1 MMGSIEA
8 MHERDRHLI
17 SRWAAR
23 LSGQIVDAG
32 CGPGHWTDFLD
43 KHGSNVRRS
52 RAGVHRTGE
61 GAVSGLPF
69 RVAPFDALDLP
80 VGRAVGILTWYS
92 VIHLEPER
100 VPVVLDEFARSLEP
114 DGRLLLGF
122 FEGARLQPFSHAV
135 TTAYFWPVD
144 EMTRLV
150 GDAGFLVEEVHTRAD
165 PNTRPH
171 AAIVARRVGA
181 DPASVPAY

>member
-1 MMGSIEA
+1 MFVDLVPVFIEQA
-8 MHERDRHLI
+8 K
-17 SRWAAR
+17 AR
-23 LSGQIVDAG
+23 FPDI
-32 CGPGHWTDFLD
+32 
-43 KHGSNVRRS
+43 
-52 RAGVHRTGE
+52 
-61 GAVSGLPF
+61 PF

-100 VPVVLDEFARSLEP
+100 VAVVLDEFARSLEP